1 MIKYFSILTFTL
13 VLLTLQHGLV
23 AQESTA
29 VQTFKDT
36 RVINTQSVETLKK
49 RHVDFRV
56 GHRFGD
62 LAGSNGGWSTFYGLE
77 NSTDVSIGFD
87 FGLTDN
93 TMLGLHRMK
102 GSNVL
107 RQLVNLSIKQKL
119 MTQDAEGSKPFGLAV
134 FGLASISTMP
144 SSPNPGVLSHF
155 DVFAHRMSY
164 HIQVILSK
172 KIGDRFSLQIHPAWT
187 YRNLVPDFDT
197 NDIVSIGYA
206 AKAQLNRNIAVI
218 VEGNLPFS
226 ELRTKEN
233 GYYSGFSLGIEW
245 DTGGGHIFQVNL
257 TNATGMTETDY
268 IPYTQED
275 WSQGQFRL
283 GFTIGRQFKV

>member
-1 MIKYFSILTFTL
+1 MNKSISRLIWSL
-13 VLLTLQHGLV
+13 VLLSSSLNLIG
-23 AQESTA
+23 QESTPI
-29 VQTFKDT
+29 QTFKDT
-36 RVINTQSVETLKK
+36 RVINTQSIETLKK
-49 RHVDFRV
+49 RHMDFRV

-93 TMLGLHRMK
+93 TMIGLHRMK

-107 RQLVNLSIKQKL
+107 RQLVNLSIKQRL
-119 MTQDAEGSKPFGLAV
+119 MTQDAEGGKPFGIAV

-155 DVFAHRMSY
+155 DVFLHRVSY
-164 HIQVILSK
+164 HMQVILSK
-172 KIGDRFSLQIHPAWT
+172 KIGDRISLQIHPAWT

-206 AKAQLNRNIAVI
+206 AKAQLNRNIAII

-226 ELRTKEN
+226 DLRTKEN
-233 GYYSGFSLGIEW
+233 GYYPGLSLGIEW